1 MELKTEALE
10 EVLSSFGSKLIE
22 KARANL
28 NKKDKRAKGTL
39 FDQMSYDIEKT
50 DTGVKFVMNFG
61 SAEDYWIFVDQGVEG
76 AGGFKGSGKK
86 RGQGSDFSFKRN
98 GKQPPLSAI
107 LPWIKLKGLKG
118 RDRGYTKKDG
128 TVVKG
133 TGRFIKD
140 KTLAFLIA
148 RSIKQKGIERTR
160 FITKPYDDMIEDL
173 KVDLTQAMTEDM
185 DNSLTIKEQPKLE
198 INLSK

>member
-1 MELKTEALE
+1 MSTEFKAIE
-10 EVLSSFGSKLIE
+10 DVLSSFGSKLIE

-28 NKKDKRAKGTL
+28 NKKEKRAKGTL
-39 FDQMSYDIEKT
+39 FNEMSYDIEKT
-50 DTGVKFVMNFG
+50 PNGVKFKMDFG
-61 SAEDYWIFVDQGVEG
+61 NADDYWLFVDQGVEG

-107 LPWIKLKGLKG
+107 LPWVKLKGIRG
-118 RDRGYTKKDG
+118 RNKK
-128 TVVKG
+128 
-133 TGRFIKD
+133 GRFIKD
-140 KTLAFLIA
+140 KSLAFLIA

-160 FITKPYDDMIEDL
+160 FITKPFDDMIDDL
-173 KVDLTQAMTEDM
+173 KNDLSLAMVDEA
-185 DNSLTIKEQPKLE
+185 NSIIEIKEKPELE

>member
-61 SAEDYWIFVDQGVEG
+61 SAEDYWVFVDEGVEG

-86 RGQGSDFSFKRN
+86 RGQGSPFKFTN
-98 GKQPPLSAI
+98 KQPPLSVI
-107 LPWIKLKGLKG
+107 LPWIKTKGLRGRIQKDWKNNKG
-118 RDRGYTKKDG
+118 A
-128 TVVKG
+128 
-133 TGRFIKD
+133 GRFISD
-140 KTLAFLIA
+140 KSFAFIVA
-148 RSIKQKGIERTR
+148 RSIKQKGLERTR
-160 FITKPYDDMIEDL
+160 FISKPYDDMIDDL
-173 KVDLTQAMTEDM
+173 KQDLTTAMAEDI
-185 DNSLTIKEQPKLE
+185 DNSLTIEEQPKLE

>member
-1 MELKTEALE
+1 MELKTKALE
-10 EVLSSFGSKLIE
+10 EVLTSFGSRLIE

-28 NKKDKRAKGTL
+28 NKKGKRAKGTL
-39 FDQMSYDIEKT
+39 FDEMSYDIEKT
-50 DTGVKFVMNFG
+50 ESGVKFVMNFG
-61 SAEDYWIFVDQGVEG
+61 QAEDYWIFVDEGVQG
-76 AGGFKGSGKK
+76 AGGFKGSGNK
-86 RGQGSDFSFKRN
+86 RGQGSPFKFTK
-98 GKQPPLSAI
+98 KQPPFSAI

-118 RDRGYTKKDG
+118 RDKGYTKKDG

-160 FITKPYDDMIEDL
+160 FISKPYDDMIEDL
-173 KVDLTQAMTEDM
+173 KVDLTRAMAVDM
-185 DNSLTIKEQPKLE
+185 DNSITIDEQPNLK
-198 INLSK
+198 INLSR